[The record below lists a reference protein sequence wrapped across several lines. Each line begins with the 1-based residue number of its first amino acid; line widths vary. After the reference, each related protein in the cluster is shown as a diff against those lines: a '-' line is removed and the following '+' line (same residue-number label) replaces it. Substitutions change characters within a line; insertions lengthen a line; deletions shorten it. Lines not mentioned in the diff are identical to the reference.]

1 MASRSVSIHR
11 LWSCGDGTICVLVE
25 HEDAPR
31 YEICAVRGDAVMRQ
45 HRLYSRA
52 TAEMI
57 ADTWRTAL
65 TSSTIAS
72 RQSTLS
78 SLPI

>member
-1 MASRSVSIHR
+1 MTSQSVTIHR

-25 HEDAPR
+25 HQQAPR
-31 YEICAVRGDAVMRQ
+31 YEICAVRGESIMRQ

-57 ADTWRTAL
+57 AETWRTAL
-65 TSSTIAS
+65 QSSVPV
-72 RQSTLS
+72 RQSTVS
-78 SLPI
+78 SLPN